1 MIHDWNVTVLISV
14 FEHVSG
20 HVANVN
26 CETLCGTVYT
36 FFFLFFFCINSEKG
50 AASCNCHFTGSKG
63 YTVSPAFS
71 GKFVLMPGI

>member
-1 MIHDWNVTVLISV
+1 MIHDWNVIVLISV
-14 FEHVSG
+14 FERVSG

-26 CETLCGTVYT
+26 CETLCGSVYT
-36 FFFLFFFCINSEKG
+36 FFFGINSEKG